1 MSYQERRSIVSLIS
15 TILITAFYSAYML
28 QRYPEANAYSPE
40 VFRFWGS
47 FFLILIPV
55 SIVAK
60 IVIAIVFA
68 IANAIATREVES
80 TITDERD
87 KLIELK
93 AARNSLYTFALG
105 FLLAMGSLVI
115 DMPPPVMFV
124 ILISAGL
131 VSEMV
136 GDISQFIFYRRGV

>member
-1 MSYQERRSIVSLIS
+1 MSFQERRSIVNMIS
-15 TILITAFYSAYML
+15 TILITALYSAYMV
-28 QRYPEANAYSPE
+28 QRYPEGSQYSAD

-55 SIVAK
+55 SIIAK
-60 IVIAIVFA
+60 IVIYIVFS
-68 IANAIATREVES
+68 IINTIATQEEEPP
-80 TITDERD
+80 ITDERD

-93 AARNSLYTFALG
+93 ATRNSLYVFMAG

-115 DMPPPVMFV
+115 DMPPSAMFV
-124 ILISAGL
+124 ILICSGI

-136 GDISQFIFYRRGV
+136 SDISQFYFYRRGV